1 MQKLIYVNTDSKEG
15 AFDITAA
22 VVKIV
27 RESEATTG
35 IVNLFVQGATAGLAI
50 QESREGEVQRR
61 NLLLLETMTRNGIA
75 EANTVASDEDVDK
88 NDTAHMKASILGPS
102 KTLPIVNGKIGI
114 SIWQNIFLYEFDGP
128 RKNRTV
134 VVTVI
139 SSN

>member
-27 RESEATTG
+27 RESEVATG

-61 NLLLLETMTRNGIA
+61 NLLLLEAMTRNRVV
-75 EANTVASDEDVDK
+75 ETDVATSEEHVDK
-88 NDTAHMKASILGPS
+88 NDIAHMKASILGPS
-102 KTLPIVNGKIGI
+102 KTLPVVSGKIGI